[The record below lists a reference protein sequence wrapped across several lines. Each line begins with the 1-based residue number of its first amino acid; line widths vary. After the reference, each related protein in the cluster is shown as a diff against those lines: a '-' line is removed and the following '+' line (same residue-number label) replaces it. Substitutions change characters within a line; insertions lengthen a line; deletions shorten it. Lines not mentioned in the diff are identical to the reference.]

1 MSAMRPPLE
10 TAALPADA
18 IEVGRIAD
26 AWGIKGWFKVLPHS
40 ASPEALFSSKR
51 WFLLPPDRPMK
62 PSRATSAVASKTEQA
77 WTEPLVLRI
86 KESKNHS
93 DTIVACAHDVDDR
106 NAAESLRGGRI
117 FVPRSSFP
125 TAADGEY
132 YWVDLMGLQVI
143 NREGVVLGQV
153 RDLMSTGPQTVLVIE
168 AAPESE
174 DGKPVE
180 RMIPFVSAFV
190 DDVDLPAKRIT
201 VDWQPDY

>member
-1 MSAMRPPLE
+1 MRPALE

-62 PSRATSAVASKTEQA
+62 PSRASDAAAKLGQS
-77 WTEPLVLRI
+77 WTEPVVLRI
-86 KESKNHS
+86 KESKDHS
-93 DTIVACAHDVDDR
+93 DTIVACAQGIDDR
-106 NAAESLRGGRI
+106 NAAEALRGARI

-125 TAADGEY
+125 TAAEGEY
-132 YWVDLMGLQVI
+132 YWVDLIGLDVI
-143 NREGVVLGQV
+143 NREGLSLGQV

-168 AAPESE
+168 AAPETE
-174 DGKPVE
+174 GGKPIE

-190 DDVDLPAKRIT
+190 DGVDLPAKRIT
-201 VDWQPDY
+201 VDWQPNY